1 MTSPVTPA
9 TPGVPVSA
17 ARTGDGVALGET
29 EVEDLDRACGRH
41 FDVRGLEIAVNDA
54 PFMSGI
60 QRIGDLTGERERSRH
75 RKRAAHNPVRQCLSV
90 HQFHHQGRH
99 ALGIF
104 DAVDG
109 GDMRVAD
116 RGEDARL
123 ALETLHTIRV

>member
-1 MTSPVTPA
+1 
-9 TPGVPVSA
+9 
-17 ARTGDGVALGET
+17 
-29 EVEDLDRACGRH
+29 
-41 FDVRGLEIAVNDA
+41 VNDA
-54 PFMSGI
+54 SFVSGI
-60 QRIGDLTGERERSRH
+60 ERIGDLPGERDRGGH

-109 GDMRVAD
+109 GYMRMVD

-123 ALETLHTIRV
+123 ALETLHTVRV